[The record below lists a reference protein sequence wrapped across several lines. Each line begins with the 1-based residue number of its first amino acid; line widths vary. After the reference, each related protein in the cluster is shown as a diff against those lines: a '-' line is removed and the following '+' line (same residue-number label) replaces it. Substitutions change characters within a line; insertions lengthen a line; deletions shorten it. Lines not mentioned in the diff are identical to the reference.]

1 MLSFFSDI
9 FNELKEHVE
18 ELDGYRHLFKGID
31 EEDEDKKLDR
41 EDKMVRT
48 THFIDEIRARR
59 DEPTLAES
67 MKKLYINGDL
77 RLLGSPNLYGKWNT
91 AMYRLH
97 KTFKRDEKVKQVQV
111 QDRSERV
118 LQEEVPQT

>member
-1 MLSFFSDI
+1 MNF
-9 FNELKEHVE
+9 
-18 ELDGYRHLFKGID
+18 
-31 EEDEDKKLDR
+31 
-41 EDKMVRT
+41 
-48 THFIDEIRARR
+48 
-59 DEPTLAES
+59 
-67 MKKLYINGDL
+67 KKLYINGDL